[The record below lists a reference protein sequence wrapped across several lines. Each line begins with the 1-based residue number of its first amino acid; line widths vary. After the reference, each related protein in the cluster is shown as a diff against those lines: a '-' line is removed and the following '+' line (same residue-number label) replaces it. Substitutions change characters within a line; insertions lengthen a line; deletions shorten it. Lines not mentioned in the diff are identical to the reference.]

1 MSTRHGARR
10 AAVLLSVPAALCLAG
25 TARSESVLDE
35 IVVTASRM
43 HAPLTVITDPKA
55 PRQPLPAHDGADY
68 LKTIPGFSVIRKG
81 GPARRS
87 SFRPGSTTCST
98 SSTRST

>member
-1 MSTRHGARR
+1 MVTLCGARR
-10 AAVLLSVPAALCLAG
+10 AAVLQSVPAALCLAG
-25 TARSESVLDE
+25 TARSEPSLDE

-43 HAPLTVITDPKA
+43 HAPLMVITDPKA

-81 GPARRS
+81 GTDGDPV
-87 SFRPGSTTCST
+87 FRGMAAS
-98 SSTRST
+98 RVNVLIDGE